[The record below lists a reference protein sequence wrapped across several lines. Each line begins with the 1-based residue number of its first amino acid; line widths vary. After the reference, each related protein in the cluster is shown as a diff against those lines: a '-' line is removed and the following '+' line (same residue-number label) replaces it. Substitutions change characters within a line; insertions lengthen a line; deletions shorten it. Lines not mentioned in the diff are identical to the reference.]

1 MISHRLDLARQPFP
15 PLAVVRAT
23 FVHPLSVS
31 NGGNSRSLT
40 GGGHI
45 ERRANAMHRV
55 AHLSRGLAPAD
66 SLRRHSVNLG
76 DCAGHTDIARAL
88 RLFQPRLGGPPG
100 SESVSPSVYIAVVAV
115 SLKTKTI

>member
-45 ERRANAMHRV
+45 ERLANAMQRV
-55 AHLSRGLAPAD
+55 DHLSRGIAPAD
-66 SLRRHSVNLG
+66 SLRRQSVNLG
-76 DCAGHTDIARAL
+76 ECAGPKDIRRAL
-88 RLFQPRLGGPPG
+88 RQFQPQT
-100 SESVSPSVYIAVVAV
+100 SEEATSELPAPMRITS
-115 SLKTKTI
+115 